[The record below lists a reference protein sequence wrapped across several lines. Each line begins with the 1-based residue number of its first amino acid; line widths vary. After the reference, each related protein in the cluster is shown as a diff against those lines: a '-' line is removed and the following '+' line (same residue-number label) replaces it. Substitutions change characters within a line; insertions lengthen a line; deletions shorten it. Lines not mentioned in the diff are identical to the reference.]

1 MKIGMRK
8 TKQIDC
14 NSPALR
20 LNESRLG
27 LGLRLRFRLGLVGSI
42 LKINPA
48 KLEVYRLLI

>member
-1 MKIGMRK
+1 MK

-14 NSPALR
+14 NSPAER

-27 LGLRLRFRLGLVGSI
+27 LGLRLRFRLGLGLGLVGPI

-48 KLEVYRLLI
+48 KLVSRVLI